1 MEDQRIN
8 RVRIGVLEQVGI
20 QTGEVTALKRLEYKM
35 RRQVWAQRCEITALK
50 RLERQWVSMR
60 NDERAAA
67 TVVAWCVPACLTI
80 QRCEKVADDWVRT
93 DAIGDAERAPA
104 DFTYVSIE

>member
-1 MEDQRIN
+1 MEDQGIN
-8 RVRIGVLEQVGI
+8 HVRIDVLEQVGI

-67 TVVAWCVPACLTI
+67 TAAAWCVPAYLTI
-80 QRCEKVADDWVRT
+80 QRCEKLADDCVRT
-93 DAIGDAERAPA
+93 DAIGDVDRAPP
-104 DFTYVSIE
+104 DLTYF